1 LKEFKSK
8 NKPSYLDESN
18 ILWNHWKDS

>member
-1 LKEFKSK
+1 LREFKSD

>member
-1 LKEFKSK
+1 LREFKSE